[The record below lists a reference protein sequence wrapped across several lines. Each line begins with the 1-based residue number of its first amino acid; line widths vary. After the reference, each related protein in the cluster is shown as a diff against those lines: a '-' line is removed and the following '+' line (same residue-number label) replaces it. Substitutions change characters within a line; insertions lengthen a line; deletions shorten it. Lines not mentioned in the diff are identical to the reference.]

1 MLQTP
6 RTPRRSPLAALLLLA
21 GVAAVAGAAV
31 AQVPADAVLREFQP
45 MSDYVLEVGG
55 KLDTK
60 AEIYQTKRSGA
71 LLILSPSFS
80 AAVVINP
87 RAESVE
93 TLLPAKVAKKPD
105 GSADILADAVL
116 RNQGTFQING
126 EDLSFKV
133 DGKSAAIKAR
143 PPLLGLRKVGDLTAY
158 SDHYAK
164 ASRNYAPAAPVIAAL
179 KAQPRDIVVR
189 TYFGSWCSHCKQEL
203 PKLVRVEQELAGSKI
218 RFEYYGLPERF
229 GEEPEAKR
237 LGIRAVPT
245 GIVYAAGREIGRI
258 EGGEWSTPETALRDT
273 LSGGK

>member
-6 RTPRRSPLAALLLLA
+6 RTPRRSPLAALLLLIA
-21 GVAAVAGAAV
+21 GGAGAAV

-45 MSDYVLEVGG
+45 MSEYILEVGG

-60 AEIYQTKRSGA
+60 AEIYQTRRTGA

-80 AAVVINP
+80 SAVVINP

-105 GSADILADAVL
+105 GSADIMADAVL
-116 RNQGTFQING
+116 RSQGSFQING

-133 DGKSAAIKAR
+133 DGKSAAIKSR
-143 PPLLGLRKVGDLTAY
+143 PPLLGLRKLGDLTAY

-164 ASRNYAPAAPVIAAL
+164 ASRTYAPAAPVIAAL
-179 KAQPRDIVVR
+179 KSQPRDIVVR

-245 GIVYAAGREIGRI
+245 GVVYTAGREIGRI
-258 EGGEWSTPETALRDT
+258 EGGEWSTPETALRDI